1 MNCLLLCSLMCWTVM
16 QPDPSNVLQTGAI
29 FSWAAPSTAGWSA
42 LIARDGVP
50 VTTAAHQPL
59 PGWGSFDSI
68 TVRSPLEAGVWAAGR
83 WEMDFSSFPVPDSS
97 FSSSIGLIQNTS
109 DMNRYSA
116 ALRRPV
122 ISSVMLDISIA
133 REDTTDDQ
141 RLVLELGDLE
151 AGGRGWSEEEEGYAL
166 WSGWRPSRG
175 LVRLTFAHLRSGG
188 EYWEALG
195 MWETS
200 AGPMELITAGSAS
213 LEDDT
218 VHSVQG
224 HIRAEMPL
232 EGMRLVVRGDLSDDD
247 GDILPGGTAGLL
259 ARLWKLRLQAGLA
272 SVPGDDPRFFGAA
285 GTGPV
290 DVFAEAGE
298 DGVRSGIQTV
308 LSTGYGFLRAGASV
322 GEDSLLF
329 NGIAMPSVPWG
340 EGGRLHGGVSWELAH
355 SDTGTT
361 GNMDARSM
369 FTLGRFAF
377 IFAVEDVLDEWRSYS
392 FGVTWTFSDR
402 REIMHGDDRE

>member
-1 MNCLLLCSLMCWTVM
+1 ME
-16 QPDPSNVLQTGAI
+16 PDPSNVLQTGDI
-29 FSWAAPSTAGWSA
+29 FSWAAPSAFGWSA
-42 LIARDGVP
+42 LLTRDGVP

-68 TVRSPLEAGVWAAGR
+68 TVRSPLEAGVWAAGK

-97 FSSSIGLIQNTS
+97 FSSSIGLMQNTS
-109 DMNRYSA
+109 DRNRYSA

-122 ISSVMLDISIA
+122 TSSFLLDLSIA
-133 REDTTDDQ
+133 RDDTLNDQ
-141 RLVLELGDLE
+141 RLVLELGDLM
-151 AGGRGWSEEEEGYAL
+151 AGGRGWREEEEGYAL
-166 WSGWRPSRG
+166 WSGWEPSRG
-175 LVRLTFAHLRSGG
+175 LVRFTFAHLRSGG

-200 AGPMELITAGSAS
+200 AGPVEVNTAGAAS
-213 LEDDT
+213 MEDDT
-218 VHSVQG
+218 VYNVQG
-224 HIRAEMPL
+224 HVRAEMPVR
-232 EGMRLVVRGDLSDDD
+232 GMRLVVRGDLTDDD
-247 GDILPGGTAGLL
+247 GDFLFGGTAGLI
-259 ARLWKLRLQAGLA
+259 ARPWKLRLQAGLA
-272 SVPGDDPRFFGAA
+272 SVPGGDPRFFGAA

-290 DVFAEAGE
+290 DIFTEAGD
-298 DGVRSGIQTV
+298 DGVRLGIQTA
-308 LSTGYGFLRAGASV
+308 LSSGYGFLRAGASI
-322 GEDSLLF
+322 GKDSLLL
-329 NGIAMPSVPWG
+329 NGIAMPSLPWG
-340 EGGRLHGGVSWELAH
+340 AGGRLHGGVSWEVTR

-402 REIMHGDDRE
+402 RDFMHRDDRE